1 MVSRHASAPDYS
13 LLTQILFAAV
23 TQAAKDIMRKRSGK
37 VEVPTD
43 QELTLGRP
51 SDTDGAEGQGADR
64 PSRATSAGTA
74 DEDFLLG
81 QDTASGQDDVA
92 AVNNA
97 TQVR

>member
-1 MVSRHASAPDYS
+1 MLLLPACVRQDS

-23 TQAAKDIMRKRSGK
+23 TQAAKDIMSKRSGK

-51 SDTDGAEGQGADR
+51 SDTDGAEGQGAD
-64 PSRATSAGTA
+64 PAGTA

-97 TQVR
+97 AQVR

>member
-1 MVSRHASAPDYS
+1 M
-13 LLTQILFAAV
+13 LQN
-23 TQAAKDIMRKRSGK
+23 IML
-37 VEVPTD
+37 VAMAT
-43 QELTLGRP
+43 
-51 SDTDGAEGQGADR
+51 GAI
-64 PSRATSAGTA
+64 GTA